1 MKPKKKPSANKMA
14 RKNSRF
20 QQKAERD
27 RTMVARKAKNVGDL
41 KSRLNKYDD
50 LKEKGQI
57 KRGLAAMA
65 GAAGLASYFGGMD
78 MREARRRMRN
88 RINRTG

>member
-1 MKPKKKPSANKMA
+1 MRPKKKANKMA

-20 QQKAERD
+20 QSKAERD
-27 RTMVARKAKNVGDL
+27 RAMVARPAKNVKDL
-41 KSRLNKYDD
+41 KDRLNKYDD

-65 GAAGLASYFGGMD
+65 GAASLASYFGGKD